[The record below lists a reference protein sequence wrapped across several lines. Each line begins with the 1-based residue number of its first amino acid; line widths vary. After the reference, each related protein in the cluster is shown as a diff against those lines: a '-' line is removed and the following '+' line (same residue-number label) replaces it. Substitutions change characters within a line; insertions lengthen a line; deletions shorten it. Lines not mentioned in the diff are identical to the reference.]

1 MYDPANERFSNL
13 IVDGD
18 VRAPPSTSV
27 PIVTNP
33 DPIVTMR
40 RWLAGEPV
48 WTHAEIISRWGAE
61 FRMYREFM
69 YREYWGSNEYE
80 PRTSIERSIE
90 LSDMRE
96 KAITEFGFMLPCKE
110 LLDALEANQPI
121 VEVGA
126 GTGFMTALMRH
137 RGIDVIGTD
146 IGDVGYCFKTG
157 RYDPSQLRL
166 QAKTAVRRYRDRTV
180 FCSWPTY
187 DHTWM
192 RQALRAM
199 RIGQRAIIIEED
211 SCAEETAWEY
221 RNRSFEGNGMSI
233 RVPAWNYMNDRA
245 ALWIKKRHH
254 VMRVPTAEQTK
265 SEREAQWKRFRDGSA
280 LRELT
285 EAEK

>member
-1 MYDPANERFSNL
+1 MDDPANERFSNL

-18 VRAPPSTSV
+18 VLAPPSTSV

-48 WTHAEIISRWGAE
+48 WTHAEIISRWGTE
-61 FRMYREFM
+61 FRM
-69 YREYWGSNEYE
+69 YREYWGSHEYE
-80 PRTSIERSIE
+80 PRTSIERSTE

-96 KAITEFGFMLPCKE
+96 KAITEFGFILPCKE

-146 IGDVGYCFKTG
+146 IGDVGYSFKTG

-221 RNRSFEGNGMSI
+221 RNRSFEGNWMSI
-233 RVPAWNYMNDRA
+233 RVPAWNYMNDCA

-265 SEREAQWKRFRDGSA
+265 AEREAAMKRFRDGSA

-285 EAEK
+285 GRTK